1 MVSGLPVDF
10 DATLAWSAAI
20 TERTCRAS
28 SHVQRTARFKV
39 AGIVSGG
46 KHNESLAATGLRGM
60 ARSTLAAASNQRCYA
75 ARHGYAYNR
84 LIHNFLN
91 KSECIACSEALRRSG
106 RHPTKVKPLN
116 GMWNKQFN
124 LKYALDLAPMG
135 TWVLWVDGD
144 VLFMNPNLRV
154 EEVLR
159 QARKDTAR
167 QPAAVE
173 GEGEVLRHRHHSSAN
188 TSLVATQCDVVL
200 SSHLNAGVLVV
211 RKSCWAMRFIDYWLA
226 HRDWCAYS
234 PLRDNGPMVLALA
247 AAMRGEIREDT
258 PPPAYVPVP
267 PRMETEHRALCGERF
282 NLSGLSYAG
291 SRVCVTRGGFAN
303 RTASTSA
310 TRGFNSPWLPGD
322 LLAHFLGSVY
332 GEVRGLFAYPSP
344 IPYSNPILNP
354 SPNPNPNSNPDP
366 DQVRACFLRFVASA
380 RLMDQRCA
388 CHPSGL
394 PCDTAS
400 GAGSPSGLQNCH
412 PSTTWR
418 SWAPPSAVYSKGLST
433 Y

>member
-1 MVSGLPVDF
+1 MGSGLPIDF

-20 TERTCRAS
+20 TARTCLVSDRSQHSAG
-28 SHVQRTARFKV
+28 FKV
-39 AGIVSGG
+39 ASIVSGG
-46 KHNESLAATGLRGM
+46 KHNESFANGLRGM
-60 ARSTLAAASNQRCYA
+60 ARSTLVAASNQRCYA

-84 LIHNFLN
+84 LIHNFVN
-91 KSECIACSEALRRSG
+91 KSECVACSEALRRSG
-106 RHPTKVKPLN
+106 RQPTKVKPLN

-124 LKYALDLAPMG
+124 LKYALDAAPLG

-144 VLFMNPNLRV
+144 VLFMNPDLRV

-173 GEGEVLRHRHHSSAN
+173 EEGKMLHLHNHN
-188 TSLVATQCDVVL
+188 TNAKAATTQCDVVL
-200 SSHLNAGVLVV
+200 SSRLNAGVLAV

-258 PPPAYVPVP
+258 PPPSYVPVP
-267 PRMETEHRALCGERF
+267 ARMDQEHRAICGERF
-282 NLSGLSYAG
+282 NLSGLSYMG

-303 RTASTSA
+303 RTASTSGK
-310 TRGFNSPWLPGD
+310 RGFNSPWQPGD

-332 GEVRGLFAYPSP
+332 GEVR
-344 IPYSNPILNP
+344 
-354 SPNPNPNSNPDP
+354 
-366 DQVRACFLRFVASA
+366 ACFMRFVASA
-380 RLMDQRCA
+380 KLVDQHCA
-388 CHPSGL
+388 CSPSGL
-394 PCDTAS
+394 PCETARGGVS
-400 GAGSPSGLQNCH
+400 LSGLQNCH
-412 PSTTWR
+412 PGTTWR
-418 SWAPPSAVYSKGLST
+418 SWAAPNAVYSKGLSA

>member
-1 MVSGLPVDF
+1 MFRINTSRAAGAPPQRASPAARVAAPRHQRNQVRKGSRDMGSGLPIDF

-20 TERTCRAS
+20 TARTCRAS
-28 SHVQRTARFKV
+28 SHLQRTARFKV

-46 KHNESLAATGLRGM
+46 KHNESLAANGQLRGM

-84 LIHNFLN
+84 LIHNFVN

-159 QARKDTAR
+159 QARRDTAR

-173 GEGEVLRHRHHSSAN
+173 EEGEVLRHRHHPNAN
-188 TSLVATQCDVVL
+188 TSLAATQCDVVL
-200 SSHLNAGVLVV
+200 SSRLNAGVLAV

-247 AAMRGEIREDT
+247 AAMRGEIREDM

-267 PRMETEHRALCGERF
+267 PRMEKDHRALCGERF

-303 RTASTSA
+303 RTASTSG

-332 GEVRGLFAYPSP
+332 A
-344 IPYSNPILNP
+344 
-354 SPNPNPNSNPDP
+354 
-366 DQVRACFLRFVASA
+366 Q
-380 RLMDQRCA
+380 
-388 CHPSGL
+388 
-394 PCDTAS
+394 
-400 GAGSPSGLQNCH
+400 AG
-412 PSTTWR
+412 
-418 SWAPPSAVYSKGLST
+418 
-433 Y
+433 

>member
-1 MVSGLPVDF
+1 MGGLPIDF

-20 TERTCRAS
+20 TARTCQASTS
-28 SHVQRTARFKV
+28 SHWQHTAGFKV
-39 AGIVSGG
+39 ASIVSGG
-46 KHNESLAATGLRGM
+46 KHNESFANGLRGM
-60 ARSTLAAASNQRCYA
+60 ARSTLVAASNQRCYA

-84 LIHNFLN
+84 LIHNFVN
-91 KSECIACSEALRRSG
+91 KSECIACSEALQRSG

-124 LKYALDLAPMG
+124 LKYALDAAPIG

-159 QARKDTAR
+159 QARRDTAR

-173 GEGEVLRHRHHSSAN
+173 EEGELLRHLHNPTAN
-188 TSLVATQCDVVL
+188 ANLAATQCDVVL
-200 SSHLNAGVLVV
+200 SSRLNAGVLAV

-258 PPPAYVPVP
+258 PPPSYVPVP
-267 PRMETEHRALCGERF
+267 SRMDEDHRAFCGERF
-282 NLSGLSYAG
+282 NLSGLSYMG

-303 RTASTSA
+303 RTASTSGKHGGFA
-310 TRGFNSPWLPGD
+310 NRTASTSGKRGFNSPWQPGD

-332 GEVRGLFAYPSP
+332 GEVRS
-344 IPYSNPILNP
+344 
-354 SPNPNPNSNPDP
+354 
-366 DQVRACFLRFVASA
+366 CFLRFVASA
-380 RLMDQRCA
+380 RLVDQRCA
-388 CHPSGL
+388 CRPSGL
-394 PCDTAS
+394 PCETAS
-400 GAGSPSGLQNCH
+400 GGGSLSGQQNCH
-412 PSTTWR
+412 PGTTWR
-418 SWAPPSAVYSKGLST
+418 SWAAPNAAYSKGFSS

>member
-1 MVSGLPVDF
+1 MGRVLPIDF

-20 TERTCRAS
+20 TARTCRAS
-28 SHVQRTARFKV
+28 SHLQHTAGFKV
-39 AGIVSGG
+39 ASIVSGG
-46 KHNESLAATGLRGM
+46 KHNESFTNGVRGM
-60 ARSTLAAASNQRCYA
+60 ARSTLVAAGNQRCYA
-75 ARHGYAYNR
+75 SRHGYAYNR
-84 LIHNFLN
+84 LIHNFVN

-106 RHPTKVKPLN
+106 RHPTKVKQLN

-124 LKYALDLAPMG
+124 LKYALDAAPIG

-173 GEGEVLRHRHHSSAN
+173 GEGEVLRHLHNPNAN
-188 TSLVATQCDVVL
+188 ANLAATQCDVVL
-200 SSHLNAGVLVV
+200 SSHLNAGVLAV

-258 PPPAYVPVP
+258 PPPPYVPVP
-267 PRMETEHRALCGERF
+267 SDMDENHRALCGERF
-282 NLSGLSYAG
+282 NLSGLSYMG

-303 RTASTSA
+303 RTASTSGK
-310 TRGFNSPWLPGD
+310 RGFNSPWQPGD

-332 GEVRGLFAYPSP
+332 GEVRS
-344 IPYSNPILNP
+344 
-354 SPNPNPNSNPDP
+354 
-366 DQVRACFLRFVASA
+366 CFQRFVASA
-380 RLMDQRCA
+380 RLVDQRCE
-388 CHPSGL
+388 CRPSGL
-394 PCDTAS
+394 PCETAS
-400 GAGSPSGLQNCH
+400 RAGSLSAPQNCH

-418 SWAPPSAVYSKGLST
+418 SWAAPSATYSKGFSA